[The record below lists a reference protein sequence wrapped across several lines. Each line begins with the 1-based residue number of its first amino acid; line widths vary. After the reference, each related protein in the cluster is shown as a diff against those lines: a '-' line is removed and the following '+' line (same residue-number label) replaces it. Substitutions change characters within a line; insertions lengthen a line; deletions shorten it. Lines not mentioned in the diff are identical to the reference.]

1 MSDDPSSII
10 GPVNTGPNSAS
21 PVKQGFWKRWA
32 PKLRNKDASGGLD
45 PAELLRAREQ
55 SGETIERDQKDMI
68 VKAASFD
75 RLAVR
80 DVMVPRADIT
90 AVEVDTPLG
99 EVARMFADHQHS
111 RMPVYSE
118 NLDTPLGFVHVK
130 DILALLTPDEDG
142 SVKAK
147 YEELILTR
155 LKRDLLYVPISMK
168 LPNLLLQMRAK
179 RCHMALVIDE
189 YGGTDGLVTI
199 EDLVEEIIGDID
211 DEHDDFDQ
219 DRIVDAGNGVWD
231 ADARVELDVLAARAG
246 VDFNLEDMED
256 DIDTLGG
263 LVFALAGRV
272 PPRGE
277 VLGHPNGYDFEVI
290 DADPRKIKR
299 VRIRSAKA
307 VAKADATALSQ
318 ALATGAGDAGSK
330 K

>member
-1 MSDDPSSII
+1 MSDDPSSIN
-10 GPVNTGPNSAS
+10 GPA
-21 PVKQGFWKRWA
+21 KQSFWKRWA
-32 PKLRNKDASGGLD
+32 PKLRNKDASRGLD
-45 PAELLRAREQ
+45 PAELLREREQ

-90 AVEVDTPLG
+90 GVEANMPLG
-99 EVARMFADHQHS
+99 EVARMFAEHQHS
-111 RMPVYSE
+111 RMPIYSE
-118 NLDTPLGFVHVK
+118 NLDTPMGFIHVK
-130 DILALLTPDEDG
+130 DILALLTPSEDG
-142 SVKAK
+142 KIAAK
-147 YEELILTR
+147 PEDLVLPR
-155 LKRDLLYVPISMK
+155 LKRELLYVPISMK

-211 DEHDDFDQ
+211 DEHDDLDQ
-219 DRIVDAGNGVWD
+219 DLIVEAGNGVWN
-231 ADARVELDVLAARAG
+231 ADARVELVEFSARAG
-246 VDFNLEDMED
+246 VDFMLEDMED

-277 VLGHPNGYDFEVI
+277 VLQHPTGYDFEVLE
-290 DADPRKIKR
+290 ADPRRIKR
-299 VRIRSAKA
+299 LRIRSPKA
-307 VAKADATALSQ
+307 VAKAVANDLSGG
-318 ALATGAGDAGSK
+318 ADETGLDN
-330 K
+330 

>member
-1 MSDDPSSII
+1 MSDDPSSIN
-10 GPVNTGPNSAS
+10 GPQKPS
-21 PVKQGFWKRWA
+21 FWKRWG
-32 PKLRNKDASGGLD
+32 PKLRNKEASSGLD
-45 PAELLRAREQ
+45 PAELLREREQ
-55 SGETIERDQKDMI
+55 SGETIERTQKDMI

-90 AVEVDTPLG
+90 AVEVETTLG

-111 RMPVYSE
+111 RMPIYSE
-118 NLDTPLGFVHVK
+118 NLDTPMGFIHVK
-130 DILALLTPDEDG
+130 DILALLTPAEDG
-142 SVKAK
+142 SVKAQAD
-147 YEELILTR
+147 EMVLPR

-199 EDLVEEIIGDID
+199 EDLLEEIIGDID
-211 DEHDDFDQ
+211 DEHDDLDI
-219 DRIVDAGNGVWD
+219 DMIVDSGNGVWD
-231 ADARVELDVLAARAG
+231 ADARVELDAFSQRVG
-246 VDFNLEDMED
+246 VDFALEDLED

-277 VLGHPNGYDFEVI
+277 ILQHPTGYDFEVL
-290 DADPRKIKR
+290 DADPRRIKR
-299 VRIRSAKA
+299 LRIRSAKA
-307 VAKADATALSQ
+307 VAKAVANAVSGGADETGLDA
-318 ALATGAGDAGSK
+318 
-330 K
+330 

>member
-1 MSDDPSSII
+1 MFIMSEDPSSS
-10 GPVNTGPNSAS
+10 NDTS
-21 PVKQGFWKRWA
+21 KQGFWKRWG
-32 PKLRNKDASGGLD
+32 PKLRNKDTSAGLD
-45 PAELLRAREQ
+45 PAELLREREQ

-90 AVEVDTPLG
+90 AVEVNTNLG

-111 RMPVYSE
+111 RMPIYSE
-118 NLDTPLGFVHVK
+118 NLDTPMGFIHVK
-130 DILALLTPDEDG
+130 DVLALLTPAVDG

-147 YEELILTR
+147 PDELVLPR

-211 DEHDDFDQ
+211 DEHDDLDQ
-219 DRIVDAGNGVWD
+219 DLIVDIGNGVWD
-231 ADARVELDVLAARAG
+231 ADARVELDTFSARAG
-246 VDFNLEDMED
+246 VDFTLEDLED

-277 VLGHPNGYDFEVI
+277 ILHHPTGYDFEVI

-299 VRIRSAKA
+299 LRIRSAKA
-307 VAKADATALSQ
+307 VAKAVANAVSGSVDE
-318 ALATGAGDAGSK
+318 TGLDK
-330 K
+330 

>member
-1 MSDDPSSII
+1 MSNDPSSSN
-10 GPVNTGPNSAS
+10 G
-21 PVKQGFWKRWA
+21 PVKQSFWKRWA
-32 PKLRNKDASGGLD
+32 PKLRNKDSSLGLD
-45 PAELLRAREQ
+45 PAELLREREQ

-90 AVEVDTPLG
+90 GVEANTNLG

-111 RMPVYSE
+111 RMPIYSE
-118 NLDTPLGFVHVK
+118 NLDTPMGFVHVK
-130 DILALLTPDEDG
+130 DILALLTPAEDG
-142 SVKAK
+142 SVKARPD
-147 YEELILTR
+147 EFVLPR
-155 LKRDLLYVPISMK
+155 LKRDLLYVPMSMK

-211 DEHDDFDQ
+211 DEHDDLDQ
-219 DRIVDAGNGVWD
+219 DLIVDAGNGVWN
-231 ADARVELDVLAARAG
+231 ADARVELETFSARAG
-246 VDFNLEDMED
+246 VDFMLEDMED

-277 VLGHPNGYDFEVI
+277 ILQHPTGYDFEVI

-299 VRIRSAKA
+299 LRIRSPKA
-307 VAKADATALSQ
+307 VAKDVANDVSGGADE
-318 ALATGAGDAGSK
+318 TGLDN
-330 K
+330 

>member
-1 MSDDPSSII
+1 MSDDPSSIQ
-10 GPVNTGPNSAS
+10 GPH
-21 PVKQGFWKRWA
+21 KQSFWKRWG
-32 PKLRNKDASGGLD
+32 PKLRNKDSSLGLD
-45 PAELLRAREQ
+45 PAELLREREQ

-90 AVEVDTPLG
+90 AVEVNTTLG
-99 EVARMFADHQHS
+99 DVARLFALHQHS
-111 RMPVYSE
+111 RMPLYSE
-118 NLDTPLGFVHVK
+118 NLDTPMGFVHVK
-130 DILALLTPDEDG
+130 DILALLTPDLDG
-142 SVKAK
+142 TVPSKSDDLV
-147 YEELILTR
+147 LSR

-211 DEHDDFDQ
+211 DEHDDLDQ
-219 DRIVDAGNGVWD
+219 ELIVESGTGVWD
-231 ADARVELDVLAARAG
+231 ADARVELDAFSARAG
-246 VDFNLEDMED
+246 VDFALEDLED

-277 VLGHPNGYDFEVI
+277 ILQHPTGYDFEVI
-290 DADPRKIKR
+290 EADPRRIKR
-299 VRIRSAKA
+299 LRIRSPKA
-307 VAKADATALSQ
+307 VAKAVANAISGGTDE
-318 ALATGAGDAGSK
+318 TGLDN
-330 K
+330 

>member
-1 MSDDPSSII
+1 MTDDPSSTTTPPRP
-10 GPVNTGPNSAS
+10 GL
-21 PVKQGFWKRWA
+21 FKRWLMHLR
-32 PKLRNKDASGGLD
+32 PKAHEAGLD
-45 PAELLRAREQ
+45 PAELLRERAQ

-90 AVEVDTPLG
+90 AVEVDVPLG
-99 EVARMFADHQHS
+99 EVARLFAEHQHS
-111 RMPVYSE
+111 RMPVYVD

-130 DILALLTPDEDG
+130 DILALLTPDDAGQIQTKLDERVLG
-142 SVKAK
+142 
-147 YEELILTR
+147 R

-211 DEHDDFDQ
+211 DEHDDQDQ
-219 DRIVDAGNGVWD
+219 DLVVDAGKGVWE
-231 ADARVELDVLAARAG
+231 ADARVELDDFSARAG
-246 VDFNLEDMED
+246 VDLTLEDMED

-277 VLGHPNGYDFEVI
+277 ILHHPTGYDFEVI
-290 DADPRKIKR
+290 DADPRRIKR
-299 VRIRSAKA
+299 LRIRSAKA
-307 VAKADATALSQ
+307 VEGEGQQATS
-318 ALATGAGDAGSK
+318 S
-330 K
+330 

>member
-1 MSDDPSSII
+1 MSDDPSSIN
-10 GPVNTGPNSAS
+10 GPQ
-21 PVKQGFWKRWA
+21 KQGFWKRWG
-32 PKLRNKDASGGLD
+32 PKLRNKDTSAGLD
-45 PAELLRAREQ
+45 PAELLREREQ

-90 AVEVDTPLG
+90 AVEAETTLG

-111 RMPVYSE
+111 RMPIYSE
-118 NLDTPLGFVHVK
+118 NLDTPMGFIHVK
-130 DILALLTPDEDG
+130 DILALLTPAEDG

-147 YEELILTR
+147 PDDLVLPR

-211 DEHDDFDQ
+211 DEHDDLDT
-219 DRIVDAGNGVWD
+219 DMIIDNGNGVWD
-231 ADARVELDVLAARAG
+231 ADARVELDVFSQRLG
-246 VDFNLEDMED
+246 VDFTLEDLED

-277 VLGHPNGYDFEVI
+277 ILQHPTGYDFEVI
-290 DADPRKIKR
+290 DADPRRIKR

-307 VAKADATALSQ
+307 VAKAVANAVSGGADETGLDA
-318 ALATGAGDAGSK
+318 
-330 K
+330 

>member
-1 MSDDPSSII
+1 MSNDPSSIN
-10 GPVNTGPNSAS
+10 GPA
-21 PVKQGFWKRWA
+21 KQSFWKRWA
-32 PKLRNKDASGGLD
+32 PKLRNKDASSGLD
-45 PAELLRAREQ
+45 PAELLREREQ

-90 AVEVDTPLG
+90 GVEANTNLG
-99 EVARMFADHQHS
+99 DVARMFADHQHS
-111 RMPVYSE
+111 RMPIYSE
-118 NLDTPLGFVHVK
+118 NLDTPMGFVHVK
-130 DILALLTPDEDG
+130 DILALLTPDQDG

-147 YEELILTR
+147 PDDLILPR
-155 LKRDLLYVPISMK
+155 LKRDLLYVPMSMK

-211 DEHDDFDQ
+211 DEHDDLDQ
-219 DRIVDAGNGVWD
+219 DLIADVGSGVWT
-231 ADARVELDVLAARAG
+231 ADARVELDEFSARAG
-246 VDFNLEDMED
+246 VDFMLEDMED

-277 VLGHPNGYDFEVI
+277 ILQHPNGHDFEVI
-290 DADPRKIKR
+290 DADPRRIKR
-299 VRIRSAKA
+299 VRIRSPKA
-307 VAKADATALSQ
+307 VAKDVADDVSGGADE
-318 ALATGAGDAGSK
+318 TGLDH
-330 K
+330 

>member
-1 MSDDPSSII
+1 MFTMSDDPSSSKEPI
-10 GPVNTGPNSAS
+10 
-21 PVKQGFWKRWA
+21 KQSFWKRWG
-32 PKLRNKDASGGLD
+32 PKLRNKDTSTGLD
-45 PAELLRAREQ
+45 PAELLREREQ
-55 SGETIERDQKDMI
+55 SGETLERDQKDMI

-90 AVEVDTPLG
+90 AVEINATLG
-99 EVARMFADHQHS
+99 EVARFFADHQHS
-111 RMPVYSE
+111 RMPIYSE
-118 NLDTPLGFVHVK
+118 NLDTPMGFVHVK
-130 DILALLTPDEDG
+130 DILALLTPAQDG

-147 YEELILTR
+147 ANELVLPR

-211 DEHDDFDQ
+211 DEHDDLDQ
-219 DRIVDAGNGVWD
+219 DLITNSSSGVWD
-231 ADARVELDVLAARAG
+231 ADARVELDVFSQRVG
-246 VDFNLEDMED
+246 VDFTLEDLED

-277 VLGHPNGYDFEVI
+277 ILQHPNGYDFEVI
-290 DADPRKIKR
+290 DADPRRIKR
-299 VRIRSAKA
+299 LRIRSAKA
-307 VAKADATALSQ
+307 VAKEVANAGPKPPDEKAPDAF
-318 ALATGAGDAGSK
+318 GPD
-330 K
+330 

>member
-1 MSDDPSSII
+1 MSDDPSSIQ
-10 GPVNTGPNSAS
+10 GPQ
-21 PVKQGFWKRWA
+21 KQSFWKRWG
-32 PKLRNKDASGGLD
+32 PKLRNKDSSLGLD
-45 PAELLRAREQ
+45 PAELLREREQ

-90 AVEVDTPLG
+90 AVEVNTTLG
-99 EVARMFADHQHS
+99 DVARLFALHQHS
-111 RMPVYSE
+111 RMPLYSE
-118 NLDTPLGFVHVK
+118 NLDTPMGFVHVK
-130 DILALLTPDEDG
+130 DILALLTPDLDG
-142 SVKAK
+142 TVPSKCDDLV
-147 YEELILTR
+147 LSR

-211 DEHDDFDQ
+211 DEHDDLDQ
-219 DRIVDAGNGVWD
+219 ELIVESGTGVWD
-231 ADARVELDVLAARAG
+231 ADARVELDAFSARAG
-246 VDFNLEDMED
+246 VDFALEDLED

-277 VLGHPNGYDFEVI
+277 ILQHPTGYDFEVI
-290 DADPRKIKR
+290 EADPRRIKR
-299 VRIRSAKA
+299 LRIRSPKA
-307 VAKADATALSQ
+307 VAKAVANAISGGTDE
-318 ALATGAGDAGSK
+318 TGLDN
-330 K
+330 

>member
-1 MSDDPSSII
+1 MSDDPSSIN
-10 GPVNTGPNSAS
+10 GPL
-21 PVKQGFWKRWA
+21 KQSFWKRWG
-32 PKLRNKDASGGLD
+32 PKLRNKETSSGLD
-45 PAELLRAREQ
+45 PAELLRERAQ

-90 AVEVDTPLG
+90 AVEVNVTLG

-111 RMPVYSE
+111 RMPIYSE
-118 NLDTPLGFVHVK
+118 NLDTPMGFIHVK
-130 DILALLTPDEDG
+130 DILALLTPAIDG

-147 YEELILTR
+147 PDEMVLPR

-211 DEHDDFDQ
+211 DEHDDLDQ
-219 DRIVDAGNGVWD
+219 DLIVDSGNGVWD
-231 ADARVELDVLAARAG
+231 ADARVELDVFSARVG
-246 VDFNLEDMED
+246 VDFALEDLED

-277 VLGHPNGYDFEVI
+277 VLQHPTGYDFEVI

-307 VAKADATALSQ
+307 VAKAVANSVSGGKDETGLDA
-318 ALATGAGDAGSK
+318 
-330 K
+330 

>member
-1 MSDDPSSII
+1 MSEDPSSS
-10 GPVNTGPNSAS
+10 TETT
-21 PVKQGFWKRWA
+21 KQGFWKRWG
-32 PKLRNKDASGGLD
+32 PKLRSKDASSGLD
-45 PAELLRAREQ
+45 PAELLREREQ

-90 AVEVDTPLG
+90 AVEVNLTLG
-99 EVARMFADHQHS
+99 EVARMFAEHQHS

-118 NLDTPLGFVHVK
+118 NLDTPMGFIHVK
-130 DILALLTPDEDG
+130 DILALLTPAEDG
-142 SVKAK
+142 SVSAK
-147 YEELILTR
+147 VDELVLSR
-155 LKRDLLYVPISMK
+155 LKRELLYVPISMK

-211 DEHDDFDQ
+211 DEHDDLEAEM
-219 DRIVDAGNGVWD
+219 IIESATGVWD
-231 ADARVELDVLAARAG
+231 ADARVELDVFSARAG
-246 VDFNLEDMED
+246 VDLSLEDLED

-277 VLGHPNGYDFEVI
+277 ILQHPTGYDFEVI
-290 DADPRKIKR
+290 DADPRRIKR

-307 VAKADATALSQ
+307 VAKAVASAVSGGADE
-318 ALATGAGDAGSK
+318 TGLDN
-330 K
+330 

>member
-1 MSDDPSSII
+1 MFIMSEDPSSS
-10 GPVNTGPNSAS
+10 NETS
-21 PVKQGFWKRWA
+21 KQGFWKRWG
-32 PKLRNKDASGGLD
+32 PKLRNKDTSAGLD
-45 PAELLRAREQ
+45 PAELLREREQ

-90 AVEVDTPLG
+90 AVEVNTNLG

-111 RMPVYSE
+111 RMPIYSE
-118 NLDTPLGFVHVK
+118 NLDTPMGFIHVK
-130 DILALLTPDEDG
+130 DVLALLTPAVDG

-147 YEELILTR
+147 PDELVLPR

-211 DEHDDFDQ
+211 DEHDDLDQ
-219 DRIVDAGNGVWD
+219 DLIVDIGNGVWD
-231 ADARVELDVLAARAG
+231 ADARVELDTFSARAG
-246 VDFNLEDMED
+246 VDFTLEDLED

-277 VLGHPNGYDFEVI
+277 ILHHPTGYDFEVI

-299 VRIRSAKA
+299 LRIRSAKA
-307 VAKADATALSQ
+307 VAKAVANAVSGSVDE
-318 ALATGAGDAGSK
+318 TGLDK
-330 K
+330 

>member
-1 MSDDPSSII
+1 MTDDPSSS
-10 GPVNTGPNSAS
+10 NSAKKTS
-21 PVKQGFWKRWA
+21 FWKRWTQ
-32 PKLRNKDASGGLD
+32 KLRRQNDYAGLD
-45 PAELLRAREQ
+45 PAELLREREQ
-55 SGETIERDQKDMI
+55 SGETIERNQKDMI

-75 RLAVR
+75 RLSVR

-90 AVEVDTPLG
+90 AVDIEMPLG
-99 EVARMFADHQHS
+99 EVARMFEEHQHS
-111 RMPVYSE
+111 RMPVYAE
-118 NLDTPLGFVHVK
+118 NLDTPLGFIHVK
-130 DILALLTPDEDG
+130 DILWLLIPDEQG
-142 SVKAK
+142 ETKAN
-147 YEELILTR
+147 LDDLVLGR

-211 DEHDDFDQ
+211 DEHDDLDQ
-219 DRIVDAGNGVWD
+219 DLIVDTGNGVWE
-231 ADARVELDVLAARAG
+231 ADARVELDDFSERAG
-246 VDFNLEDMED
+246 VDLTLEDMED

-277 VLGHPNGYDFEVI
+277 ILHHPTGYDFEVI
-290 DADPRKIKR
+290 DADPRRIKR

-307 VAKADATALSQ
+307 VEKANTDSLQ
-318 ALATGAGDAGSK
+318 APSA
-330 K
+330 

>member
-1 MSDDPSSII
+1 MTMTDDPSSSLSR
-10 GPVNTGPNSAS
+10 PKTS
-21 PVKQGFWKRWA
+21 FWKRWLH
-32 PKLRNKDASGGLD
+32 KLRRQELAAGVD
-45 PAELLRAREQ
+45 PAQLLRERAQ
-55 SGETIERDQKDMI
+55 SGETIERTQKDMI

-75 RLAVR
+75 RLSVR

-90 AVEVDTPLG
+90 AVDLEMTLG
-99 EVARMFADHQHS
+99 EVARMFEEHQHS
-111 RMPVYSE
+111 RMPVYAE
-118 NLDTPLGFVHVK
+118 NLDTPVGFVHVK
-130 DILALLTPDEDG
+130 DILSLLIPDEDG
-142 SVKAK
+142 ASKAK
-147 YEELILTR
+147 LDELVLSR

-211 DEHDDFDQ
+211 DEHDDLNQ
-219 DRIVDAGNGVWD
+219 DLIVDTGNGVWE
-231 ADARVELDVLAARAG
+231 ADARVELDDFSARAG
-246 VDFNLEDMED
+246 VDFALEDMED

-277 VLGHPNGYDFEVI
+277 ILHHPTGYDFEVI
-290 DADPRKIKR
+290 DADPRRIKR

-307 VAKADATALSQ
+307 VANAGHEASQ
-318 ALATGAGDAGSK
+318 ATSS
-330 K
+330 

>member
-1 MSDDPSSII
+1 LAA
-10 GPVNTGPNSAS
+10 GV
-21 PVKQGFWKRWA
+21 
-32 PKLRNKDASGGLD
+32 D
-45 PAELLRAREQ
+45 PAQLLRERAQ
-55 SGETIERDQKDMI
+55 SGETIERTQKDMI

-75 RLAVR
+75 RLSVR

-90 AVEVDTPLG
+90 AVDLEMTLG
-99 EVARMFADHQHS
+99 EVARMFEEHQHS
-111 RMPVYSE
+111 RMPVYAE
-118 NLDTPLGFVHVK
+118 NLDTPVGFVHVK
-130 DILALLTPDEDG
+130 DILSLLIPDEDG
-142 SVKAK
+142 AAKAK
-147 YEELILTR
+147 LDELVLSR

-211 DEHDDFDQ
+211 DEHDDLNQ
-219 DRIVDAGNGVWD
+219 DLIVDTGNGVWE
-231 ADARVELDVLAARAG
+231 ADARVELDDFSARAG
-246 VDFNLEDMED
+246 VDFALEDMED

-277 VLGHPNGYDFEVI
+277 ILHHPTGYDFEVI
-290 DADPRKIKR
+290 DADPRRIKR

-307 VAKADATALSQ
+307 VANADHEATR
-318 ALATGAGDAGSK
+318 ATSS
-330 K
+330 

>member
-1 MSDDPSSII
+1 MSDDPSSSN
-10 GPVNTGPNSAS
+10 GPA
-21 PVKQGFWKRWA
+21 KQSFWKRWA
-32 PKLRNKDASGGLD
+32 PKLRNKDASLGLD
-45 PAELLRAREQ
+45 PAELLREREQ

-90 AVEVDTPLG
+90 GVEANTTLG
-99 EVARMFADHQHS
+99 DVARLFAEHQHS
-111 RMPVYSE
+111 RMPIYSE
-118 NLDTPLGFVHVK
+118 NLDTPMGFIHVK
-130 DILALLTPDEDG
+130 DILALLTPSVDG

-147 YEELILTR
+147 PDELVLPR

-219 DRIVDAGNGVWD
+219 DLIVDAANGVWN
-231 ADARVELDVLAARAG
+231 ADARVELDVFSARAG
-246 VDFNLEDMED
+246 VDFTLEDMED

-277 VLGHPNGYDFEVI
+277 ILQHPNGHDFEVI
-290 DADPRKIKR
+290 DADPRRIKR
-299 VRIRSAKA
+299 LRIRSPKA
-307 VAKADATALSQ
+307 VAKAVASAVSGGADE
-318 ALATGAGDAGSK
+318 TGLDN
-330 K
+330 

>member
-1 MSDDPSSII
+1 MSDDPSSIQ
-10 GPVNTGPNSAS
+10 GPQ
-21 PVKQGFWKRWA
+21 KQSFWKRWG
-32 PKLRNKDASGGLD
+32 PKLRNKDSSLGLD
-45 PAELLRAREQ
+45 PAELLREREQ

-90 AVEVDTPLG
+90 AVEVNTTLG
-99 EVARMFADHQHS
+99 DVARLFALHQHS
-111 RMPVYSE
+111 RMPLYSE
-118 NLDTPLGFVHVK
+118 NLDTPMGFVHVK
-130 DILALLTPDEDG
+130 DILALLTPDLDG
-142 SVKAK
+142 TVPSKSDDLV
-147 YEELILTR
+147 LSR

-211 DEHDDFDQ
+211 DEHDDLDQ
-219 DRIVDAGNGVWD
+219 ELIVESGTGVWD
-231 ADARVELDVLAARAG
+231 ADARVELDAFSARAG
-246 VDFNLEDMED
+246 VDFALEDLED

-277 VLGHPNGYDFEVI
+277 ILQHPTGYDFEVI
-290 DADPRKIKR
+290 EADPRRIKR
-299 VRIRSAKA
+299 LRIRSPKA
-307 VAKADATALSQ
+307 VAKAVANAISGGTDE
-318 ALATGAGDAGSK
+318 TGLDN
-330 K
+330 

>member
-1 MSDDPSSII
+1 MSDDPSSI
-10 GPVNTGPNSAS
+10 TG
-21 PVKQGFWKRWA
+21 PVKQSLWKRWG
-32 PKLRNKDASGGLD
+32 PRLRNKDASSGLD
-45 PAELLRAREQ
+45 PAELLREREQ

-75 RLAVR
+75 RLSVR

-90 AVEVDTPLG
+90 AVEVTMPLG
-99 EVARMFADHQHS
+99 EVARMFTLHQHS

-118 NLDTPLGFVHVK
+118 NLDTPIGFIHVK
-130 DILALLTPDEDG
+130 DILALLTPAEDG
-142 SVKAK
+142 SVSGKPDDLA
-147 YEELILTR
+147 LPR

-211 DEHDDFDQ
+211 DEHDDLDT
-219 DRIVDAGNGVWD
+219 DMIVDVGNGLWE
-231 ADARVELDVLAARAG
+231 ADARVELEEFAARAG
-246 VDFNLEDMED
+246 VDLTIEDLED

-263 LVFALAGRV
+263 VVFALAGRV

-277 VLGHPNGYDFEVI
+277 ILPHPTGYDFEVI
-290 DADPRKIKR
+290 EADPRRIKR
-299 VRIRSAKA
+299 VRIRSPKA
-307 VAKADATALSQ
+307 VAKAVANAVSNGADE
-318 ALATGAGDAGSK
+318 TGLDR
-330 K
+330 

>member
-1 MSDDPSSII
+1 MFIMSEDPSSSNE
-10 GPVNTGPNSAS
+10 PQ
-21 PVKQGFWKRWA
+21 KQSFWKRWG
-32 PKLRNKDASGGLD
+32 PKLRNKEASTGLD
-45 PAELLRAREQ
+45 PAELLREREQ

-90 AVEVDTPLG
+90 AVEANTNLG

-111 RMPVYSE
+111 RMPIYSE
-118 NLDTPLGFVHVK
+118 NLDTPMGFIHVK
-130 DILALLTPDEDG
+130 DILALLTPAEDG

-147 YEELILTR
+147 PDELVLPR
-155 LKRDLLYVPISMK
+155 LKRELLYVPISMK

-199 EDLVEEIIGDID
+199 EDLVEEIIGNID
-211 DEHDDFDQ
+211 DEHDDLDL
-219 DRIVDAGNGVWD
+219 DLIVDVGNGVWD
-231 ADARVELDVLAARAG
+231 ADARVELDAFSARAG
-246 VDFNLEDMED
+246 VDFTLEDLED

-277 VLGHPNGYDFEVI
+277 VLHHPTGYDFEVI
-290 DADPRKIKR
+290 EADPRKIKR
-299 VRIRSAKA
+299 LRIRSAKA
-307 VAKADATALSQ
+307 VAKAVANAVSGGADE
-318 ALATGAGDAGSK
+318 TGLDN
-330 K
+330 

>member
-1 MSDDPSSII
+1 MSDDPSSIN
-10 GPVNTGPNSAS
+10 GPQ
-21 PVKQGFWKRWA
+21 KQSFWKRWG
-32 PKLRNKDASGGLD
+32 PKLRNKETSAGLD
-45 PAELLRAREQ
+45 PAELLREREQ

-90 AVEVDTPLG
+90 AVEADTTLG

-111 RMPVYSE
+111 RMPIYSE
-118 NLDTPLGFVHVK
+118 NLDTPMGFVHVK
-130 DILALLTPDEDG
+130 DILALLTPAEDG

-147 YEELILTR
+147 ADELVLPR

-211 DEHDDFDQ
+211 DEHDDD
-219 DRIVDAGNGVWD
+219 DTDLIVDSGSGVWD
-231 ADARVELDVLAARAG
+231 ADARVELDVFSERLG
-246 VDFNLEDMED
+246 VDFTLEDLED

-277 VLGHPNGYDFEVI
+277 ILQHPTGYDFEVI

-307 VAKADATALSQ
+307 VAKAVANAVSGGTDETGLDA
-318 ALATGAGDAGSK
+318 
-330 K
+330 

>member
-1 MSDDPSSII
+1 MFNMSEDPSST
-10 GPVNTGPNSAS
+10 TGPT
-21 PVKQGFWKRWA
+21 KQSFWKRWA
-32 PKLRNKDASGGLD
+32 PKLRTKDSSAGLD
-45 PAELLRAREQ
+45 PAELLREREQ
-55 SGETIERDQKDMI
+55 SGETIEPDQKDMI

-90 AVEVDTPLG
+90 AVEVETTLG
-99 EVARMFADHQHS
+99 EVARMFEEHQHS
-111 RMPVYSE
+111 RMPIYSE
-118 NLDTPLGFVHVK
+118 NLDTPMGFVHAK
-130 DILALLTPDEDG
+130 DILALLTPAVDG

-147 YEELILTR
+147 PDDLVLPR

-211 DEHDDFDQ
+211 DEHDDLDQ
-219 DRIVDAGNGVWD
+219 DLIVDSGNGVWE
-231 ADARVELDVLAARAG
+231 ADARVELEEFSERAG
-246 VDFNLEDMED
+246 VDLTLEDMED

-277 VLGHPNGYDFEVI
+277 ILHHPTGYDFEVI
-290 DADPRKIKR
+290 DADPRRIKR

-307 VAKADATALSQ
+307 VAKAVANAVSGGTDE
-318 ALATGAGDAGSK
+318 TGLDE
-330 K
+330 

>member
-1 MSDDPSSII
+1 MSEDPSSSTE
-10 GPVNTGPNSAS
+10 PT
-21 PVKQGFWKRWA
+21 KQSFWKRWG
-32 PKLRNKDASGGLD
+32 PKLRTKEGSTGLD
-45 PAELLRAREQ
+45 PAELLREREQ

-90 AVEVDTPLG
+90 AVEVNVPLG

-111 RMPVYSE
+111 RMPVYAE
-118 NLDTPLGFVHVK
+118 NLDTPMGFVHVK
-130 DILALLTPDEDG
+130 DILALLTPAVDGTVSSKPDELVL
-142 SVKAK
+142 S
-147 YEELILTR
+147 R

-211 DEHDDFDQ
+211 DEHDDLDQ
-219 DRIVDAGNGVWD
+219 DLIIDAGNGVWD
-231 ADARVELDVLAARAG
+231 ADARVELETFSARAG
-246 VDFNLEDMED
+246 VDFALEDLED

-277 VLGHPNGYDFEVI
+277 ILQHPTGYDFEVI
-290 DADPRKIKR
+290 DADPRRIKR
-299 VRIRSAKA
+299 LRIRSAKA
-307 VAKADATALSQ
+307 VAKAVANAVSGGTDE
-318 ALATGAGDAGSK
+318 TGLDN
-330 K
+330 

>member
-1 MSDDPSSII
+1 MTDDPSS
-10 GPVNTGPNSAS
+10 TTDAS
-21 PVKQGFWKRWA
+21 KQGFWNRWTKR
-32 PKLRNKDASGGLD
+32 LRQKDQTLGLD
-45 PAELLRAREQ
+45 PAELLRERAQ

-75 RLAVR
+75 RLSVR

-90 AVEVDTPLG
+90 GVEIGTTLG
-99 EVARMFADHQHS
+99 DVARFFDEHQHS

-118 NLDTPLGFVHVK
+118 NLDTPQGFVHVK
-130 DILALLTPDEDG
+130 DILSLLTPMLDG
-142 SVKAK
+142 TPKAK
-147 YEELILTR
+147 LDEIVLPR

-211 DEHDDFDQ
+211 DEHDDLDQ
-219 DRIVDAGNGVWD
+219 DLILDTGNGVWE
-231 ADARVELDVLAARAG
+231 ADARVELDEFSARAG
-246 VDFNLEDMED
+246 VDLTLEDMED

-277 VLGHPNGYDFEVI
+277 ILHHPTGYDFEVV
-290 DADPRKIKR
+290 DADPRRIKR
-299 VRIRSAKA
+299 LRIRSAKA
-307 VAKADATALSQ
+307 VEKANSDSKALE
-318 ALATGAGDAGSK
+318 G
-330 K
+330 

>member
-1 MSDDPSSII
+1 MFNMSDDPSS
-10 GPVNTGPNSAS
+10 SS
-21 PVKQGFWKRWA
+21 QPVKQSLWKRWG
-32 PKLRNKDASGGLD
+32 PKLRIKDMSAGLD
-45 PAELLRAREQ
+45 PAELLREREQ

-80 DVMVPRADIT
+80 DVMVPRDDIT
-90 AVEVDTPLG
+90 AVEANTPLG
-99 EVARMFADHQHS
+99 EVARMFTDHQHS

-118 NLDTPLGFVHVK
+118 NLDTPLGFIHVK
-130 DILALLTPDEDG
+130 DILALLTPAEDG
-142 SVKAK
+142 RVTAK
-147 YEELILTR
+147 VDELVLSR

-211 DEHDDFDQ
+211 DEHDDLNQ
-219 DRIVDAGNGVWD
+219 DLIVDSGHGVWD
-231 ADARVELDVLAARAG
+231 ADARVELDAFSARVG
-246 VDFNLEDMED
+246 VDFALEDLED

-277 VLGHPNGYDFEVI
+277 VLQHPTGYDFEVI
-290 DADPRKIKR
+290 DADPRRIKR

-307 VAKADATALSQ
+307 VAKAEAKASADGGAVLKSMNE
-318 ALATGAGDAGSK
+318 TGLKAE
-330 K
+330 

>member
-1 MSDDPSSII
+1 MSDDPSSIS
-10 GPVNTGPNSAS
+10 GPQ
-21 PVKQGFWKRWA
+21 KQGFWKRWG
-32 PKLRNKDASGGLD
+32 PKLRNKETSAGLD
-45 PAELLRAREQ
+45 PAELLREREQ

-90 AVEVDTPLG
+90 AVEADATLG

-111 RMPVYSE
+111 RMPIYSE
-118 NLDTPLGFVHVK
+118 NLDTPMGFIHVK
-130 DILALLTPDEDG
+130 DILALLTPAEDG
-142 SVKAK
+142 SVKVKADD
-147 YEELILTR
+147 LVLPR

-211 DEHDDFDQ
+211 DEHDDLDT
-219 DRIVDAGNGVWD
+219 DMIVDSGSGVWD
-231 ADARVELDVLAARAG
+231 ADARVELDVFSARVG
-246 VDFNLEDMED
+246 VDFALEDLED

-277 VLGHPNGYDFEVI
+277 ILAHPTGYDFEVI
-290 DADPRKIKR
+290 DADPRRIKR

-307 VAKADATALSQ
+307 VAKAVANAVSGGTDETGLDA
-318 ALATGAGDAGSK
+318 
-330 K
+330 

>member
-1 MSDDPSSII
+1 MTDDPSSS
-10 GPVNTGPNSAS
+10 NSAKK
-21 PVKQGFWKRWA
+21 PGFWKRWTHRWRRQNA
-32 PKLRNKDASGGLD
+32 YAGLD
-45 PAELLRAREQ
+45 PAELLREREQ
-55 SGETIERDQKDMI
+55 SGETIERNQKDMI

-75 RLAVR
+75 RLSVR

-90 AVEVDTPLG
+90 AVDIEMSLG
-99 EVARMFADHQHS
+99 EVARTFEEHQHS
-111 RMPVYSE
+111 RMPVYAE

-130 DILALLTPDEDG
+130 DILSLLIPDENG
-142 SVKAK
+142 QTKAR
-147 YEELILTR
+147 LDDFVLGR

-211 DEHDDFDQ
+211 DEHDDLDQ
-219 DRIVDAGNGVWD
+219 DLVVDTGNGVWE
-231 ADARVELDVLAARAG
+231 ADARVELADFSKRAG
-246 VDFNLEDMED
+246 VELALEDMED
-256 DIDTLGG
+256 EIDTLGG

-277 VLGHPNGYDFEVI
+277 ILHHPTGYDFEVI
-290 DADPRKIKR
+290 DADPRRIKR

-307 VAKADATALSQ
+307 VEKANTDSLQ
-318 ALATGAGDAGSK
+318 APSA
-330 K
+330 

>member
-1 MSDDPSSII
+1 MTDDPSHTN
-10 GPVNTGPNSAS
+10 GPAPTGSQKPS
-21 PVKQGFWKRWA
+21 FWKRWA
-32 PKLRNKDASGGLD
+32 PKLRLKQDGAGLD
-45 PAELLRAREQ
+45 PAELLREREQ
-55 SGETIERDQKDMI
+55 SGETLERDQKDMI

-90 AVEVDTPLG
+90 AVEADTPLG
-99 EVARMFADHQHS
+99 EVARLFAEHQHS
-111 RMPVYSE
+111 RMPIYSE
-118 NLDTPLGFVHVK
+118 NLDTPMGFVHVK
-130 DILALLTPDEDG
+130 DILVLLTPAEDG
-142 SVKAK
+142 QVPAK
-147 YEELILTR
+147 PSDIVLPR
-155 LKRDLLYVPISMK
+155 LKRELLYVPISMK

-211 DEHDDFDQ
+211 DEYDDLDQ
-219 DRIVDAGNGVWD
+219 DLIVDAGSGVWD
-231 ADARVELDVLAARAG
+231 ADARVELDVLSARAG

-277 VLGHPNGYDFEVI
+277 ILHHPTGFDLEVI
-290 DADPRKIKR
+290 DADPRRIKR

-307 VAKADATALSQ
+307 VAKAQVAEDAQ
-318 ALATGAGDAGSK
+318 AKISAAVGPSS
-330 K
+330 